1 VVGLIALGAERTMEQ
16 DPAFALLILADIA
29 SKALSPAIN
38 DPTTATQVL
47 DQMEGLLAE
56 IGAVPLTGTCTRRDD
71 SGVVRLQLPD
81 QRWDDYLALG
91 VTEIRQFGA
100 TSIQVMR
107 RLRAMLEDLRHVVR
121 PDHVAAIDDELR
133 RLDATVAEA
142 FGASVDLDRAVVSD
156 RQGLGG
162 PLVA

>member
-1 VVGLIALGAERTMEQ
+1 
-16 DPAFALLILADIA
+16 
-29 SKALSPAIN
+29 
-38 DPTTATQVL
+38 
-47 DQMEGLLAE
+47 MEGQLAE
-56 IGAVPLTGTCTRRDD
+56 IGAEPLPGTSTRRDD
-71 SGVVRLQLPD
+71 SGDVRLQLPD
-81 QRWDDYLALG
+81 PRRDDYLALG